1 MELPVEFEN
10 RMKEL
15 LGERYELFC
24 KEFCNKPHRALRLNK
39 LKCDEKTLKSILN
52 FLGEPTSFC
61 PDSFYIPEEFEKPG
75 NHPLHHA
82 GAYYIQEP
90 SASSVVEA
98 IGISVGETVL
108 DLCASP
114 GGKSTQIA
122 SKLGGKGLLVSNEY
136 VGSRVGALASNI
148 ERMGIPNAIVTN
160 MHPDELCPLFVSF
173 FDKVVVDAPCSGEG
187 MFRKDLGAVEDWS
200 VANVKT
206 CAERQ
211 YKILESAKVCVK
223 NGGKMVYSTCT
234 YSPEE
239 NEMTVARFL
248 ANNPDFKL
256 VKPEYEFGEPAF
268 SHIAPETEN
277 IDFARRI
284 FNFSGGEGHFV
295 AVMQR
300 DGESYYE
307 QNHISIKNNN
317 DMNVK
322 CFKDFFAENF
332 NGEVNGVV
340 VSEREKVYIIP
351 DFAEVLNLKAV
362 RKGIFAGVNKNGR
375 FVPEHAL
382 FNTPFLS
389 PKQVIDLSVD
399 SDDIKKFLHGEEFE
413 CDVNLKG
420 YVGVRVC
427 GIPLGFG
434 KASDGR
440 LKNHYPKGLRTL

>member
-1 MELPVEFEN
+1 MELPALFED

-24 KEFCNKPHRALRLNK
+24 KEFRNKPYRALRLNR
-39 LKCDEKTLKSILN
+39 LKCDENKLKSILK
-52 FLGEPTSFC
+52 FLNKPTSFC
-61 PDSFYIPEEFEKPG
+61 PDSYYIPEEFLKPG

-82 GAYYIQEP
+82 GAFYIQEP

-98 IGISVGETVL
+98 IGINEGEKVL

-122 SKLGGKGLLVSNEY
+122 SKLGGNGLLVSNEY

-148 ERMGIPNAIVTN
+148 ERMGVPNAVVTN
-160 MHPDELCPLFVSF
+160 MHPDELCPLFQGF

-187 MFRKDLGAVEDWS
+187 MFRKDLGAIEDWS

-211 YKILESAKVCVK
+211 LKILESAKACVK
-223 NGGKMVYSTCT
+223 KGGKMVYSTCT

-248 ANNPDFKL
+248 SSNPDFKL
-256 VKPEYEFGEPAF
+256 IKPEFEFGEPAF
-268 SHIAPETEN
+268 SHLAPNIEN

-284 FNFSGGEGHFV
+284 FNFSGGEGHFI

-300 DGESYYE
+300 DGESVSQ
-307 QNHISIKNNN
+307 QNRINVKNSN
-317 DMNVK
+317 DPNVK

-332 NGEVNGVV
+332 NGDIKGYV
-340 VSEREKVYIIP
+340 VSDREKVYIIP
-351 DFAEVLNLKAV
+351 DFAEILNLKAV

-375 FVPEHAL
+375 FIPEHAL

-389 PKQVIDLSVD
+389 PKQFIDFD
-399 SDDIKKFLHGEEFE
+399 AESDEIKKFLHGEEID

-420 YVGVRVC
+420 YVGVKVC

-434 KASDGR
+434 KASGGR

>member
-1 MELPVEFEN
+1 MELPVDFEN
-10 RMKEL
+10 RMRDL
-15 LGERYELFC
+15 LKERYELFC
-24 KEFCNKPHRALRLNK
+24 NEFCNKPHRALRLNR
-39 LKCDEKTLKSILN
+39 LKCDEKTLKSILK
-52 FLGEPTSFC
+52 FLDKPTAFC
-61 PDSFYIPEEFEKPG
+61 PDSYYIPEEFSKPG

-98 IGISVGETVL
+98 IGIEEGETVL

-122 SKLGGKGLLVSNEY
+122 SKLGGKGLLLSNEY
-136 VGSRVGALASNI
+136 VASRVGALVSNI
-148 ERMGIPNAIVTN
+148 ERMGIPNAVVTN
-160 MHPDELCPLFVSF
+160 MHPDDLCPLFPGF

-187 MFRKDLGAVEDWS
+187 MFRKDSGAIEDWS

-248 ANNPDFKL
+248 ANNPDFRL
-256 VKPEYEFGEPAF
+256 IKPQYEFGEPAF
-268 SHIAPETEN
+268 VNISPETEN

-300 DGESYYE
+300 DGESFS
-307 QNHISIKNNN
+307 QKNSINIKNGN
-317 DMNVK
+317 DSNVK
-322 CFKDFFAENF
+322 CFNEFFKENF
-332 NGEVNGVV
+332 NGEVGGVV

-351 DFAEVLNLKAV
+351 DFAEILNVKAV

-382 FNTPFLS
+382 FNTNAFT
-389 PKQVIDLSVD
+389 PKQIIDLDVD
-399 SDDIKKFLHGEEFE
+399 SEDIKKFLHGEEID
-413 CDVNLKG
+413 CDSNLKG
-420 YVGVRVC
+420 YVGIRVC
-427 GIPLGFG
+427 GVPLGFG
-434 KASDGR
+434 KASSGR